1 MEMVDLCPSGAVG
14 ARLVH
19 ARCVRA
25 RVAAVQ
31 HDARA
36 RARAARARARNLAC
50 TSWCTLITADLFKF
64 HWSWSLLGETAISN
78 LKPFHSELVFSIF
91 FVSLAVRP
99 V

>member
-31 HDARA
+31 HD
-36 RARAARARARNLAC
+36 ARARNLAC